1 MVKSIFEQLGVHMSG
16 MGITLSLALSY
27 PPKKKSLMQVFIS
40 NLQVRTH
47 LFANLISNFI
57 PVTAFLPYDREKVIS
72 ELQYALETTE
82 ESEMQFYRKNIKSLG

>member
-47 LFANLISNFI
+47 CKLDF
-57 PVTAFLPYDREKVIS
+57 
-72 ELQYALETTE
+72 
-82 ESEMQFYRKNIKSLG
+82 QFHTCNSFSAV